1 MSRRVLSYLIAALFL
16 LALTAPAGMGSDH
29 GAGHDAG
36 LHTGH
41 EADHGQMDHHQMDHG
56 DRMDHG
62 DMTDGDAHAGHAK
75 AATTAMGDDTGG
87 HSAEAHAKM
96 MAEAEAESAEAL
108 AKSVRVEEKLGD
120 YIDFSA
126 VFKDEKNQPV
136 DLKTVFDKPVVILPV
151 YFMCTSIC
159 NFLQAELANVLNL
172 TEEIPGHDFNVVSVS
187 FSDDEDASHART
199 SKRNYLNLVKREI
212 NADNWYYLTGDR
224 ENILRL
230 MDSLGYYFVK
240 KKKNFY
246 IHPNAM
252 IVLARDGKIIRYL
265 YGPDFLPFDV
275 GMALSEA
282 RKGEPGI
289 SIKRGVL
296 SFCFDYD
303 PENKTYV
310 FKMFRI
316 TGTAI
321 LILVVGF
328 VVFLIAPSKRKRRG
342 RGLTR
347 RPPPPGD

>member
-1 MSRRVLSYLIAALFL
+1 MGADDG
-16 LALTAPAGMGSDH
+16 TA
-29 GAGHDAG
+29 HDAG
-36 LHTGH
+36 
-41 EADHGQMDHHQMDHG
+41 HGQMDNGQMGHG
-56 DRMDHG
+56 Q
-62 DMTDGDAHAGHAK
+62 TDPALMADDDAHAGHTMADGN
-75 AATTAMGDDTGG
+75 GDMG
-87 HSAEAHAKM
+87 HSAQDHAQM
-96 MAEAEAESAEAL
+96 MAEAEELAKQEL
-108 AKSVRVEEKLGD
+108 AKSVRVDEKLGQ

-126 VFKDEKNQPV
+126 SFKDEKNQPV
-136 DLKTVFDKPVVILPV
+136 DLKTVFDKPVVLLPV

-172 TEEIPGHDFNVVSVS
+172 VEEIPGQDFNVVSVS

-199 SKRNYLNLVKREI
+199 SKRNYLNLVKRKI
-212 NADNWYYLTGDR
+212 NADNWYYLTSDR

-230 MDSLGYYFVK
+230 TDSLGYYFVK

-246 IHPNAM
+246 IHPNAL
-252 IVLARDGKIIRYL
+252 IVLAKDGKIIRYL

-328 VVFLIAPSKRKRRG
+328 VVFLIAPSKRKKRG

-347 RPPPPGD
+347 RPPPHGD